1 MTPAAL
7 AEAHRVGGR
16 WISVTLAYGQWDSSA
31 GPFVAVTTL
40 APDDRSAQADPR
52 SALTAA
58 VELEEERYASLNDEQ
73 HPAASGP
80 VDISEA
86 RVRCDSTPA
95 TAALGRRGAL
105 WALVLDL
112 DSQRLVAVGS
122 GVEPESVAV
131 GQVQDLDPF
140 LQGRSTL
147 LQRMTEAVEHSAA
160 PRPQPDVAGGAVR
173 ALAMAYSSGEPA
185 AERRSTLWAAA
196 VDELTSRP
204 GESADRARQL
214 ATSMVNHIVH
224 LAQHVPWFSADPT
237 LRAAAV
243 GETADFATGRVDVP
257 SHAAQR
263 AWDEYWHAH
272 PNQSDATPDAR
283 RAEPAHLT
291 DILLPRWIEA
301 WNTWRERR

>member
-1 MTPAAL
+1 MRHTSGQHPGHDPDSALRALVAHPPFPVHGLREPTVTPAAL

-16 WISVTLAYGQWDSSA
+16 WTSVTLAYGQWDSPA

-40 APDDRSAQADPR
+40 APDNRSARADPR

-86 RVRCDSTPA
+86 RIHCDPASA

-112 DSQRLVAVGS
+112 DSQRLVTVGR
-122 GVEPESVAV
+122 GVEPGSVEV

-160 PRPQPDVAGGAVR
+160 PRPQPDVAGGR
-173 ALAMAYSSGEPA
+173 M
-185 AERRSTLWAAA
+185 
-196 VDELTSRP
+196 
-204 GESADRARQL
+204 
-214 ATSMVNHIVH
+214 
-224 LAQHVPWFSADPT
+224 
-237 LRAAAV
+237 
-243 GETADFATGRVDVP
+243 DVP

-263 AWDEYWHAH
+263 AWDQYWRAH
-272 PNQSDATPDAR
+272 PNRSDATPDAR
-283 RAEPAHLT
+283 QAEPAHLT
-291 DILLPRWIEA
+291 DILLPR
-301 WNTWRERR
+301 